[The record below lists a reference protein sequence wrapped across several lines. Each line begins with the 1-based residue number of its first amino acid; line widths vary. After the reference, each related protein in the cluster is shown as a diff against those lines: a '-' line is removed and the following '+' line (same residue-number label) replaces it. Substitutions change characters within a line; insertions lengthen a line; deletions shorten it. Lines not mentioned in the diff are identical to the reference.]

1 MIQNRS
7 MTRGNTGVEPSRLK
21 ENIKSLNPLAVS
33 TLGNAVPRNGKMPQN
48 NELNANEERNVIQ
61 PHKLERLSNILAN
74 NINANQDYR
83 DWETDRKSV
92 V

>member
-1 MIQNRS
+1 
-7 MTRGNTGVEPSRLK
+7 
-21 ENIKSLNPLAVS
+21 
-33 TLGNAVPRNGKMPQN
+33 MPQN